1 MGIQFIEK
9 SKTFHL
15 YNDSVSYIMEVLP
28 NGHMGQLYFG
38 GRIHLRE
45 DYSYLSETI
54 LRSMTAYVENDSQP
68 LFTLANTKQEYGV
81 YGTTDFR
88 QPALEVLHENGSRL
102 TDAKYESHQ
111 IMKGKPKLQGLPA
124 VYTEDDSEAETLEI
138 TLKDSVCGLTVKL
151 SYTIF
156 RDRSCIARSVRLI
169 NEGSQ
174 NLNLL

>member
-111 IMKGKPKLQGLPA
+111 IMKGKPKLQGLP
-124 VYTEDDSEAETLEI
+124 DR
-138 TLKDSVCGLTVKL
+138 KSVV
-151 SYTIF
+151 
-156 RDRSCIARSVRLI
+156 
-169 NEGSQ
+169 
-174 NLNLL
+174 

>member
-68 LFTLANTKQEYGV
+68 LFTLQ
-81 YGTTDFR
+81 
-88 QPALEVLHENGSRL
+88 
-102 TDAKYESHQ
+102 
-111 IMKGKPKLQGLPA
+111 
-124 VYTEDDSEAETLEI
+124 
-138 TLKDSVCGLTVKL
+138 
-151 SYTIF
+151 
-156 RDRSCIARSVRLI
+156 
-169 NEGSQ
+169 
-174 NLNLL
+174 LL